1 MATFELAVAA
11 FLLLNVGVGLVRVSL
26 GPTAPDR
33 MLSVQLF
40 GSTGTAILLL
50 LASTLDA
57 PALRD
62 AALVFAVLAGVV
74 AAAFVRRG
82 WGPEPRSDGGG
93 GSDGSG
99 DRR

>member
-1 MATFELAVAA
+1 MATFDLAVAA
-11 FLLLNVGVGLVRVSL
+11 FLLVNVGVGLVRVAR
-26 GPTAPDR
+26 GPTEPDR

-40 GSTGTAILLL
+40 GSTGTAVLLL
-50 LASTLDA
+50 LASGLDA

-82 WGPEPRSDGGG
+82 WQPEPDESG
-93 GSDGSG
+93 GSGEA
-99 DRR
+99 R